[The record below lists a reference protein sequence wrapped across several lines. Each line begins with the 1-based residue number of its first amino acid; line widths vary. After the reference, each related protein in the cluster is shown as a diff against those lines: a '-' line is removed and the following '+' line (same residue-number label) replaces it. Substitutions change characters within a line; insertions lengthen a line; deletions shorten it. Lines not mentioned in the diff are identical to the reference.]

1 MILAGDPV
9 CSGDW
14 SVRIISLLF
23 KIACLLYYMEPSLM
37 HKGKRMV
44 PIRYQ
49 VVGEEDYAFGVE
61 IDSNGKYVVQSGTYT
76 TQPPRTGQLT
86 ELQEAELLQAIQSLG
101 IPREHAMP
109 EGALAFEAKII
120 IGEKGKSVTYPFW
133 EGALEKDVKLNKL
146 VRLLERL

>member
-1 MILAGDPV
+1 MIRAEHPTRGD
-9 CSGDW
+9 DW
-14 SVRIISLLF
+14 SLRIISLLF
-23 KIACLLYYMEPSLM
+23 KIARLLYNMGPSSK
-37 HKGKRMV
+37 HKGKRMI

-61 IDSNGKYVVQSGTYT
+61 IDDSGKYVVQSGTYT

-86 ELQEAELLQAIQSLG
+86 KLQEDELLQAIQSLG

-109 EGALAFEAKII
+109 EGAMAFQAEII
-120 IGEKGKSVTYPFW
+120 IGDKAKSVTYLFW